1 MIRRAKIT
9 DIDKIF
15 DILLKTDSPW
25 SKEGIGGSI
34 ENGICLLFD
43 DGEIKGVLFLSL
55 AADEC
60 EILNF
65 AVDEKSRRLG
75 IGGKLLF
82 EGLKTCRDMGAETAY
97 LDVRESNFKAIA
109 LYEKSGF
116 VRIGKRAKYY
126 SAPVEDALLYNK
138 KL

>member
-9 DIDKIF
+9 DKDRIF

-25 SKEGIGGSI
+25 SADGISGSI
-34 ENGICLLFD
+34 ANGICLLFD
-43 DGEIKGVLFLSL
+43 DGEIKGVLLLSL

-65 AVDEKSRRLG
+65 AVDEKFRRQG
-75 IGGKLLF
+75 IGEKLLS
-82 EGLKTCRDMGAETAY
+82 EGLEICRDMGAETAY
-97 LDVRESNFKAIA
+97 LDVRKSNSGAIA
-109 LYEKSGF
+109 LYKKAGFEKTGE
-116 VRIGKRAKYY
+116 RAKYY
-126 SAPVEDALLYNK
+126 SAPEEDALLFEK